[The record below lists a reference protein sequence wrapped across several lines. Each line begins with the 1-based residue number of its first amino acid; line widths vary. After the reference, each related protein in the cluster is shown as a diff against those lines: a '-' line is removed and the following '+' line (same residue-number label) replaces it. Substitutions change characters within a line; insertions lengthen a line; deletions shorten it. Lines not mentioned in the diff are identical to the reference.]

1 MTISHV
7 AALLG
12 GGTWLYVTGHKPE
25 GVIMYAIA
33 AALFLGTLLA
43 SGGMRPLP

>member
-1 MTISHV
+1 MTISHI

-12 GGTWLYVTGHKPE
+12 CGTWLYVTGHKAE
-25 GVIMYAIA
+25 GVIMYAVA
-33 AALFLGTLLA
+33 AALFLWTLLA